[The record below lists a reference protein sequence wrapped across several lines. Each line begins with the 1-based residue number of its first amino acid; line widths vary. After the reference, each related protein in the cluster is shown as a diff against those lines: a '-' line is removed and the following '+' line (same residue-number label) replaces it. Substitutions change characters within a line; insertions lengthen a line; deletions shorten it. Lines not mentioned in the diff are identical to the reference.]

1 MDTDK
6 LREELIADEGM
17 RLDIYKCTE
26 GYETVGVGHK
36 IVPGD
41 AEHGRP
47 VGYTITERR
56 MKQLFDL
63 DVAVVKED
71 CHRLYEDFDDLPEEA
86 QRIIANMMFNL
97 GLPTMRK
104 FRGMKRCV
112 DERNWAGAA
121 DEMVESRWY
130 EQVTNRA
137 NRLVKRMRAL
147 AYGAE
152 G

>member
-1 MDTDK
+1 MDVDK

-17 RLDIYKCTE
+17 RLDVYTCTE
-26 GYETVGVGHK
+26 NYLTVGVGHK
-36 IVPGD
+36 IVSGD
-41 AEHGRP
+41 AEHGKP
-47 VGYTITERR
+47 VGFTITEKR

-63 DVAVVKED
+63 DIAVVRED

-97 GLPTMRK
+97 GLPTMKK

-112 DERNWAGAA
+112 DERNWSGAA
-121 DEMVESRWY
+121 DEMVDSRWY

-147 AYGAE
+147 ADG
-152 G
+152 

>member
-1 MDTDK
+1 MDIEK

-17 RLDIYKCTE
+17 RLDVYRCTE
-26 GYETVGVGHK
+26 NHLTVGVGHK
-36 IVPGD
+36 IVAGD
-41 AEHGRP
+41 AEHGKP
-47 VGYTITERR
+47 EGFTITERR

-63 DVAVVKED
+63 DIAIVRED
-71 CHRLYEDFDDLPEEA
+71 CHRLYEDFADLPEEA
-86 QRIIANMMFNL
+86 QRIIANQMFNM
-97 GLPTMRK
+97 GLPTMKR

-121 DEMVESRWY
+121 DEMVDSRWY

-147 AYGAE
+147 ADD
-152 G
+152 

>member
-1 MDTDK
+1 MDIEK

-17 RLDIYKCTE
+17 RLDVYRCTE
-26 GYETVGVGHK
+26 GCETVGVGHK
-36 IVPGD
+36 IVQGD
-41 AEHGRP
+41 AEHGKP
-47 VGYTITERR
+47 LGYTITERR

-63 DVAVVKED
+63 DITVVRED
-71 CHRLYEDFDDLPEEA
+71 CHRLYEDFSDLPEEA

-97 GLPTMRK
+97 GLPTMKK

-112 DERNWAGAA
+112 DERNWSGAA
-121 DEMVESRWY
+121 DEMVDSRWY

-147 AYGAE
+147 ADE
-152 G
+152 

>member
-121 DEMVESRWY
+121 DEMVDSRWY

-147 AYGAE
+147 ADGAE

>member
-1 MDTDK
+1 MDIEK

-17 RLDIYKCTE
+17 RLDVYRCTE

-36 IVPGD
+36 IVQGD
-41 AEHGRP
+41 AEHGKP
-47 VGYTITERR
+47 LGYAITERR

-63 DVAVVKED
+63 DITVVRED
-71 CHRLYEDFDDLPEEA
+71 CHRLYEDFSDLPEEA

-97 GLPTMRK
+97 GLPTMKK

-112 DERNWAGAA
+112 DERNWSGAA
-121 DEMVESRWY
+121 DEMVDSRWY

-147 AYGAE
+147 ADE
-152 G
+152 

>member
-1 MDTDK
+1 MDIEK

-17 RLDIYKCTE
+17 RLDVYRCTE

-36 IVPGD
+36 IVQGD
-41 AEHGRP
+41 AEHGKP
-47 VGYTITERR
+47 LGYTITERR

-63 DVAVVKED
+63 DITVVRED
-71 CHRLYEDFDDLPEEA
+71 CHRLYEDFSDLPEEA

-97 GLPTMRK
+97 GLPTMKK

-112 DERNWAGAA
+112 DERNWSGAA
-121 DEMVESRWY
+121 DEMVDSRWY

-147 AYGAE
+147 ADE
-152 G
+152 

>member
-1 MDTDK
+1 MDIDK

-17 RLDIYKCTE
+17 RLDVYKCTE

-41 AEHGRP
+41 AEHGKP
-47 VGYTITERR
+47 IGFTITERR

-63 DVAVVKED
+63 DIAVVKED

-97 GLPTMRK
+97 GLPTMKK

-112 DERNWAGAA
+112 DERNWSGAA
-121 DEMVESRWY
+121 DEMVDSRWY

-147 AYGAE
+147 ADG
-152 G
+152 

>member
-1 MDTDK
+1 MDIEK

-17 RLDIYKCTE
+17 RLDIYKCTA
-26 GYETVGVGHK
+26 GHLTVGVGHR
-36 IVPGD
+36 IIEGD
-41 AEHGRP
+41 AEHGKP
-47 VGYTITERR
+47 EGYTITEKR

-63 DVAVVKED
+63 DVAVVRED
-71 CHRLYEDFDDLPEEA
+71 CHRLYDDFDDLPEEA

-97 GLPTMRK
+97 GLPTMKK

-121 DEMVESRWY
+121 DEMVDSRWY

-147 AYGAE
+147 ADG
-152 G
+152 

>member
-1 MDTDK
+1 MDIDK

-26 GYETVGVGHK
+26 GYETVGVGHRV
-36 IVPGD
+36 IEGD
-41 AEHGRP
+41 AEYGKP
-47 VGYTITERR
+47 LGYTITERR

-71 CHRLYEDFDDLPEEA
+71 CKRLYDDFDELPETV
-86 QRIIANMMFNL
+86 QRVIANMMFNM

-104 FRGMKRCV
+104 FKGMKRCI
-112 DERNWAGAA
+112 DERDYAGAA
-121 DEMVESRWY
+121 LEMLDSKWAR
-130 EQVTNRA
+130 QLPNRSE
-137 NRLVKRMRAL
+137 RLVKRMRAL
-147 AYGAE
+147 ADGKE